1 MSHQNIEALNTQ
13 LAAAR
18 ADLNRALASGED
30 TTDARYAIAHVENE
44 IAALERA
51 ERERR
56 AEESRQAAA
65 EVERAAAEA
74 AAKAHAAVEAAATV
88 EGLAELS
95 GEPLPPV
102 ARDPQIDAATA
113 AVARA
118 RVALERAEDEY
129 RPHAAKV
136 AQLQQRIREKLASI
150 DAISGRRLSGD
161 ERSGDA
167 AELDMIRNDAA
178 ALDVLYGEAKN
189 VAAAQDRRPA
199 ARADLLHAEQE
210 LSRQQGRAA
219 FETSVVRV
227 KQAEQVFVAAWLQM
241 VELGR
246 AGGNFSPWSAF
257 QPSPTM
263 RRAVTGEIVSGFRGP
278 L

>member
-1 MSHQNIEALNTQ
+1 VS
-13 LAAAR
+13 
-18 ADLNRALASGED
+18 
-30 TTDARYAIAHVENE
+30 
-44 IAALERA
+44 
-51 ERERR
+51 
-56 AEESRQAAA
+56 A
-65 EVERAAAEA
+65 EVERAAAELSSQTHVAIDA
-74 AAKAHAAVEAAATV
+74 AAAV

-95 GEPLPPV
+95 GESLPPV
-102 ARDPQIDAATA
+102 ARDPQIDAAAA

-129 RPHAAKV
+129 RPHAGKV
-136 AQLQQRIREKLASI
+136 AQLQQRIREKLARI

-161 ERSGDA
+161 ERAGDA
-167 AELDMIRNDAA
+167 AELDMLRKDAA
-178 ALDVLYGEAKN
+178 ALNALYDEAKN
-189 VAAAQDRRPA
+189 AASAQDRRPA
-199 ARADLLHAEQE
+199 AREGLNQAVME
-210 LSRQQGRAA
+210 LDRAQKRAA

-227 KQAEQVFVAAWLQM
+227 KQAEKVFMDAWLQM

-257 QPSPTM
+257 QPSPTT